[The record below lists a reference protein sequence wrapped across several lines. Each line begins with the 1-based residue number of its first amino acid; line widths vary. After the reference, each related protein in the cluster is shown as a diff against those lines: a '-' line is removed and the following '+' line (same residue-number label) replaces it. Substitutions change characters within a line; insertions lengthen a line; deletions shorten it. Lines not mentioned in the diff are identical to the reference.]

1 MSQVTFEVLHD
12 TKSSPGNLS
21 SQSSPLPTTRSDA
34 TYATSVI
41 INDGQD
47 SDLVASDSENQS
59 SRRAAS
65 EADEPNIWDRES
77 DDSEVAINHS
87 SNPSTSSFS
96 ASQQFYRS
104 EGAIEVDSGSDSDT
118 NNSSPSQRSSDIE
131 YAEEAEKV
139 PGWQYNNSP
148 SLTIDSSHGVLAI
161 PSNESYRVA
170 ATETG
175 SQRESTTLV
184 GSEDE
189 RYTLA
194 EDSRHLLAAYP
205 KRRRTVQ
212 HVMARFSALC
222 EFIGEYC

>member
-1 MSQVTFEVLHD
+1 MSQVTFEVLRD

-41 INDGQD
+41 TNDGQD

-59 SRRAAS
+59 SRCAAS

-87 SNPSTSSFS
+87 SNPSASSFS

-104 EGAIEVDSGSDSDT
+104 EGAIEVGSGSDSDT
-118 NNSSPSQRSSDIE
+118 NNSSLSQRSSDIE

-139 PGWQYNNSP
+139 PGWQYN
-148 SLTIDSSHGVLAI
+148 LAVDSSHGVLAI

-205 KRRRTVQ
+205 KRHRTVQ

>member
-1 MSQVTFEVLHD
+1 MSQVTFEVLRD

-41 INDGQD
+41 TNDGQD

-59 SRRAAS
+59 NRCAAS

-87 SNPSTSSFS
+87 SNPSASSFS

-139 PGWQYNNSP
+139 PGWQYN
-148 SLTIDSSHGVLAI
+148 LTVDSSHGVLAI

-205 KRRRTVQ
+205 KRHRTVQ

>member
-1 MSQVTFEVLHD
+1 MSQVTFEVLRD

-41 INDGQD
+41 TNDGQD

-87 SNPSTSSFS
+87 SNPSASSFS

-104 EGAIEVDSGSDSDT
+104 EGAIEVGSGSDSDT
-118 NNSSPSQRSSDIE
+118 NNSSLSQRSSDIE

-139 PGWQYNNSP
+139 PGWQYN
-148 SLTIDSSHGVLAI
+148 LAVDSSHGVLAI

-205 KRRRTVQ
+205 KRHRTVQ

>member
-1 MSQVTFEVLHD
+1 MSQVTFEVLRD

-41 INDGQD
+41 TNDGQD
-47 SDLVASDSENQS
+47 SDLVAFDSENQS
-59 SRRAAS
+59 SRCAAS

-77 DDSEVAINHS
+77 DDSEVAINHC
-87 SNPSTSSFS
+87 SNPSASSFS

-104 EGAIEVDSGSDSDT
+104 EGAIEVGSGSDSDT
-118 NNSSPSQRSSDIE
+118 NNSSLSQRSSDIE

-139 PGWQYNNSP
+139 PGWQYN
-148 SLTIDSSHGVLAI
+148 LAVDSSHGVLAI

-205 KRRRTVQ
+205 KRHRTVQ

>member
-1 MSQVTFEVLHD
+1 MSQVTFEVLRD
-12 TKSSPGNLS
+12 TKSFPGNLS

-41 INDGQD
+41 TNDGQD

-59 SRRAAS
+59 SRCAAS

-87 SNPSTSSFS
+87 SNPSASSFS

-104 EGAIEVDSGSDSDT
+104 EGAIEGDSGSDSDT

-139 PGWQYNNSP
+139 PGWQYN
-148 SLTIDSSHGVLAI
+148 LTVDSSHGVLAI

-184 GSEDE
+184 GSEDG

-205 KRRRTVQ
+205 KRHRTVQ

>member
-1 MSQVTFEVLHD
+1 MSQVTFEVLRD

-41 INDGQD
+41 TNDGQD

-59 SRRAAS
+59 SRCAAS

-87 SNPSTSSFS
+87 SNPSASSFS

-139 PGWQYNNSP
+139 PNWQYN
-148 SLTIDSSHGVLAI
+148 LTVDSSHGVLAI

-205 KRRRTVQ
+205 KRHRTVQ